1 MAGTMASFSH
11 ILVAHD
17 YEAQDIL
24 RLLKQGKS
32 FAELARKFSKCP
44 SAAEGGNLGEM
55 KKGRLDEDFEEAAF
69 ALKPGEISA
78 KPVKTRFGY
87 HLILRNS

>member
-1 MAGTMASFSH
+1 MARFSH
-11 ILVAHD
+11 ILVAHE

-32 FAELARKFSKCP
+32 FAELAQKFSKCP
-44 SAAEGGNLGEM
+44 SAEQGGDLGEL
-55 KKGRLDEDFEEAAF
+55 KPGRADQDFADAAF
-69 ALKPGEISA
+69 ALRPGQMTE

-87 HLILRNS
+87 HLILRQK